1 MVMATKKSKCI
12 LLGILV
18 ITAWVFGSAV
28 QVGAETMNFKLYT
41 YVMKGERIPI
51 QDVEGHFVRLIVRG
65 SFYAFENG
73 EVATVSS
80 VSTEDLI
87 NLSGPFTIYSTVTF
101 ADGSTIMLKG
111 QGTAGGRAGGW
122 ASEIIKGTG
131 RLAGIKGTL
140 TSKAKYLPTEKG
152 EPGARGYGEGTI
164 TYTLP
169 SK

>member
-1 MVMATKKSKCI
+1 MTTRKSTWI
-12 LLGILV
+12 FFSLIM
-18 ITAWVFGSAV
+18 ISAWVLGSTIEA
-28 QVGAETMNFKLYT
+28 GAETMHFKLYT

-73 EVATVSS
+73 EVATVTS

-87 NLSGPFTIYSTVTF
+87 NLSGPLTIYSTVTF
-101 ADGSTIMLKG
+101 ADGSTIILKG

-122 ASEIIKGTG
+122 TSEIIKGTG
-131 RLAGIKGTL
+131 RFAGIKGTL
-140 TSKAKYLPTEKG
+140 TSKAKYFPTEKG

-169 SK
+169 PK

>member
-1 MVMATKKSKCI
+1 MATKRSMWV
-12 LLGILV
+12 LFGILV
-18 ITAWVFGSAV
+18 ITAWVLGPAI
-28 QVGAETMNFKLYT
+28 QAGAENMNFKLYT
-41 YVMKGERIPI
+41 YVMKAERIPVE
-51 QDVEGHFVRLIVRG
+51 DVEGHFVRLIVRG
-65 SFYAFENG
+65 AFYAFENG

-80 VSTEDLI
+80 VSTEGLI

-101 ADGSTIMLKG
+101 ADGSTIILKG

-122 ASEIIKGTG
+122 TSEIIKGTG
-131 RLAGIKGTL
+131 RFAGIKGTL